1 MTLIEFLSLGLKRG
15 QKVTIHFKNTLRLKA
30 VYPLVERAIF
40 TGFRNYDYRETARSE
55 EDIVPMFNKISKN
68 GKKLNAHIDQPTHL
82 PFIESID
89 VDNSVPTLG
98 SSDANSILN
107 AVENLQNAAHEQV
120 LAIIKEMGTLYPGK
134 RIILGSDTYEVNA
147 DYYLKYGCDSGYI
160 VNVGWDD
167 CDKNAVFGLS
177 LSCQSVESATDG
189 DFSVN
194 WLDML
199 HSLLLA
205 IEYPTTDDDMMPG
218 KGFYDPD
225 TDTWKDVRL
234 PDEKDCPVL
243 FGSGC
248 LHALR
253 ANMWF
258 ETLDTETKKQR
269 FAGYY
274 EDYQK
279 GLIPFEGDM
288 TSAFL
293 KGLDEQWCNMAPDV
307 KCRHLPDKKR

>member
-40 TGFRNYDYRETARSE
+40 TGFRNYDYRETAHDA

-68 GKKLNAHIDQPTHL
+68 GKKLNAHIDQPTYL

-134 RIILGSDTYEVNA
+134 RIILGPDTYEVNA

-160 VNVGWDD
+160 VSVGWDD
-167 CDKNAVFGLS
+167 CDKNAVFALS

-205 IEYPTTDDDMMPG
+205 IEYPVTDDEMPG
-218 KGFYDPD
+218 KGFYNPD

-258 ETLDTETKKQR
+258 ETLDTEAKKQK
-269 FAGYY
+269 FASLYD
-274 EDYQK
+274 DYQK